1 MAAVR
6 LSERVVCKLMG
17 LNWTSLRY
25 QPKKNADSSL
35 RAKFKSTCHPITVT
49 IIWFYMDN
57 LAAKRWLKI
66 ANIHII
72 LILKKACRFETRNA
86 KKLIQPRQP
95 MDFVSGHLSNDR
107 RFRVLNVVDE
117 NYWEKVRKLVLVS
130 ISGRQVAKFL
140 SLLVE

>member
-1 MAAVR
+1 
-6 LSERVVCKLMG
+6 
-17 LNWTSLRY
+17 
-25 QPKKNADSSL
+25 
-35 RAKFKSTCHPITVT
+35 
-49 IIWFYMDN
+49 MDN
-57 LAAKRWLKI
+57 FAAKRWLKI

-95 MDFVSGHLSNDR
+95 MEMPTAVNQRQSMDFVSGQLSNDR

-117 NYWEKVRKLVLVS
+117 NYWEKVRQLVLVS